1 MLWTGLNM
9 DMLDHD
15 KNLCHLE
22 EMKIFSPKGWI
33 RGGDKIGPVLEAK
46 ATYHLY
52 QYGVEIK
59 IDSMKKHGSQSCNDW

>member
-1 MLWTGLNM
+1 MDM

-22 EMKIFSPKGWI
+22 EMKIFLPKAWI
-33 RGGDKIGPVLEAK
+33 RGGKKIVPVLEIK
-46 ATYHLY
+46 ATYPLY

-59 IDSMKKHGSQSCNDW
+59 IDSMKKHESQSCND